1 MRRLLMGMLLL
12 GLLLAACGSQPTGGA
27 PTSVPLPTSAPA
39 ATAAPAAT
47 EGPPAPAATA
57 APAPAEAPTAPA
69 APATAPAGE
78 QTTLTLMTHDSF
90 SVSEDVLKEFEQ
102 QEHVKVQVLKSGDAG
117 SALNK
122 AILSK
127 SSPLADVFF
136 GVDNTFLSRAL
147 KAGIFDAYAAPALAG
162 IPDRFK
168 LDPANTLLPIDYGYV
183 NINYDKDFLSKNQLP
198 LPAKLEDLTKP
209 EWKGKLVVE
218 NPATS
223 SPGLAFMLATI
234 AQFGASGSYT
244 WLDYWKDLRKNDVLV
259 SDSWNDAYYTHFSG
273 SSGKGPR
280 PLVVSYTTSPAAEL
294 VFSET
299 KPSPTEPPTGNLLAG
314 SFLQVEF
321 VGILKGTQQRA
332 LAERLIDFMLS
343 KRFQEDVPLQMF
355 VYPVLSDA
363 ALPDVFKKFAQAPEQ
378 PLSLPPEQIDQNRE
392 QWLDAWTKAVL
403 R

>member
-1 MRRLLMGMLLL
+1 MRRFLIGMLLL
-12 GLLLAACGSQPTGGA
+12 ILLAACGSQPTGGA
-27 PTSVPLPTSAPA
+27 PTSVALPTSAPA
-39 ATAAPAAT
+39 ATAAPA
-47 EGPPAPAATA
+47 
-57 APAPAEAPTAPA
+57 EAPTAPTAPEA
-69 APATAPAGE
+69 APTGGQP
-78 QTTLTLMTHDSF
+78 TLTLMTHDSF
-90 SVSEDVLKEFEQ
+90 SVSEEVLKEFEQ
-102 QEHVKVQVLKSGDAG
+102 QAKVKVQVLKSGDAG

-147 KAGIFDAYAAPALAG
+147 KADIFEKYAAPALAG
-162 IPDRFK
+162 IPDSFK
-168 LDPANTLLPIDYGYV
+168 LDPANTLLPVDYGYV
-183 NINYDKDFLSKNQLP
+183 NINYDKNFLAKNQLT
-198 LPAKLEDLTKP
+198 LPTKLEDLTKP

-218 NPATS
+218 NPASS

-234 AQFGASGSYT
+234 AQFGTSGSYT
-244 WLDYWKDLRKNDVLV
+244 WLNYWQDLRANDVLV

-280 PLVVSYTTSPAAEL
+280 PLVVSYATSPAAEL

-299 KPSPTEPPTGNLLAG
+299 KPAEPPTGNLLAG

-355 VYPVLSDA
+355 VYPVLSEA
-363 ALPDVFKKFAQAPEQ
+363 AQPDVFKKFAQVPDQ
-378 PLSLPPEQIDQNRE
+378 PLGLPPEQIEQNRE

>member
-1 MRRLLMGMLLL
+1 MQRSWLGTLLL
-12 GLLLAACGSQPTGGA
+12 IVLLAACGSQPSGG
-27 PTSVPLPTSAPA
+27 SPTSAPQPTA
-39 ATAAPAAT
+39 AAAGPTAAPASA
-47 EGPPAPAATA
+47 
-57 APAPAEAPTAPA
+57 
-69 APATAPAGE
+69 ATAPAGGARR
-78 QTTLTLMTHDSF
+78 TVTLMTHDSF
-90 SVSEDVLKEFEQ
+90 SVSEEVLKEFEQ
-102 QEHVKVQVLKSGDAG
+102 QANVAVQVLKSGDAG
-117 SALNK
+117 STLNK

-127 SSPLADVFF
+127 NSPLADVLF

-147 KAGIFDAYAAPALAG
+147 KAGIFEPYAAPALAD

-168 LDPANTLLPIDYGYV
+168 LDPANTLLPIDFGYV
-183 NINYDKDFLSKNQLP
+183 NINYDKDYLAKNQLP
-198 LPAKLEDLTKP
+198 VPAKLEDLTKP

-234 AQFGASGSYT
+234 AQFGTSGSYT
-244 WLDYWKDLRKNDVLV
+244 WLDYWRELRANDVLV

-280 PLVVSYTTSPAAEL
+280 PLVVSYATSPAAEL

-299 KPSPTEPPTGNLLAG
+299 KLAEPPTGNLLAG

-321 VGILKGTQQRA
+321 AGILKGTQQRD
-332 LAERLIDFMLS
+332 LAERLIDFLLS

-355 VYPVLSDA
+355 VYPVLPEA
-363 ALPDVFKKFAQAPEQ
+363 AQPDVFKQFAQVPEQ
-378 PLSLPPEQIDQNRE
+378 PLGLPPEQIDQNRE

>member
-1 MRRLLMGMLLL
+1 MRRFLIGMLLM

-27 PTSVPLPTSAPA
+27 PTSVPIATATSAPTLAAPA
-39 ATAAPAAT
+39 ATAT
-47 EGPPAPAATA
+47 S
-57 APAPAEAPTAPA
+57 APAEAPTVP
-69 APATAPAGE
+69 APAGD
-78 QTTLTLMTHDSF
+78 QPTLTLMTHDSF

-102 QEHVKVQVLKSGDAG
+102 QQHVTVQVLKSGDAG

-147 KAGIFDAYAAPALAG
+147 KADIFDAYAAPALAG

-183 NINYDKDFLSKNQLP
+183 NINYDKDFLAKNQLT
-198 LPAKLEDLTKP
+198 LPTKLEDLAKP

-234 AQFGASGSYT
+234 AQFGTSGSYT
-244 WLDYWKDLRKNDVLV
+244 WLDYWKDLRTNDVLV

-280 PLVVSYTTSPAAEL
+280 PLVVSYATSPAAEL
-294 VFSET
+294 VFSEADP
-299 KPSPTEPPTGNLLAG
+299 KPKEPPTGNLLAG

-321 VGILKGTQQRA
+321 AGILKGTQKRA
-332 LAERLIDFMLS
+332 LAEHLIDFMLS

-355 VYPVLSDA
+355 VYPVLADA
-363 ALPDVFKKFAQAPEQ
+363 AQPDVFAKFAQVPEH
-378 PLSLPPEQIDQNRE
+378 PLGLPPEQIDQNRE
-392 QWLDAWTKAVL
+392 QWLDAWSKVVL

>member
-1 MRRLLMGMLLL
+1 MLLTV
-12 GLLLAACGSQPTGGA
+12 LLAACGGQPTGGA
-27 PTSVPLPTSAPA
+27 PTSMPLPTSAPA
-39 ATAAPAAT
+39 TTA
-47 EGPPAPAATA
+47 APAATA
-57 APAPAEAPTAPA
+57 APPPTAAPAPAGAPTAPTA
-69 APATAPAGE
+69 APAGE
-78 QTTLTLMTHDSF
+78 QPTLTLMTHDSF

-102 QEHVKVQVLKSGDAG
+102 QQHVKVQVLKSGDAG

-168 LDPANTLLPIDYGYV
+168 LDSANTLLPIDYGYV

-234 AQFGASGSYT
+234 AHFGASGSYT

-280 PLVVSYTTSPAAEL
+280 PLVVSYATSPAAEL

-299 KPSPTEPPTGNLLAG
+299 KPAPTEPPTGNLLAG

-321 VGILKGTQQRA
+321 AGILKGTQQRA
-332 LAERLIDFMLS
+332 LAEHLIDFMLS

-363 ALPDVFKKFAQAPEQ
+363 ALPDVFKKFAQVPEQ
-378 PLSLPPEQIDQNRE
+378 PLGLPPEQIDQNRE

>member
-1 MRRLLMGMLLL
+1 
-12 GLLLAACGSQPTGGA
+12 
-27 PTSVPLPTSAPA
+27 
-39 ATAAPAAT
+39 
-47 EGPPAPAATA
+47 
-57 APAPAEAPTAPA
+57 
-69 APATAPAGE
+69 
-78 QTTLTLMTHDSF
+78 MTHDSF

-102 QEHVKVQVLKSGDAG
+102 QANVTVQVLKSGDAG
-117 SALNK
+117 GALNK

-147 KAGIFDAYAAPALAG
+147 KADVFEPYAAPALAS
-162 IPDRFK
+162 IPDQFK
-168 LDPANTLLPIDYGYV
+168 LDPTNALLPIDYGYV
-183 NINYDKDFLSKNQLP
+183 NINYDKEYLAKNKLAVP
-198 LPAKLEDLTKP
+198 TKLEDLTQP

-223 SPGLAFMLATI
+223 SPGLAFMLATV
-234 AQFGASGSYT
+234 AHFGTDGNYT
-244 WLDYWKDLRKNDVLV
+244 WLDYWRDLRKNDVLV

-280 PLVVSYTTSPAAEL
+280 PLVVSYATSPAAEL

-299 KPSPTEPPTGNLLAG
+299 KPAEPPTGNLLAG

-321 VGILKGTQQRA
+321 AGILKGTRQRA
-332 LAERLIDFMLS
+332 LAEKLIDFMLG

-355 VYPVLSDA
+355 VYPVLPDA
-363 ALPDVFKKFAQAPEQ
+363 VQPDVFKQFAQVPEQ
-378 PLSLPPEQIDQNRE
+378 PLGLPPDQIDQKRE
-392 QWLDAWTKAVL
+392 EWLDAWTKAVL